1 MRAAVAL
8 ALAALLAAPAAAAEP
23 ATTGVVRGRLELG
36 VAGARLADLGP
47 VVAYLDAAEEGGRLA
62 FAVPSEVPEMRQAG
76 VRFRPRFL
84 VVAAGQRVALP
95 NDDAIYHNVFSFSRP
110 NAFDLGLYPQGQSR
124 SVTLRHP
131 GVVRTYCSIH
141 ESMSGTILVAPS
153 PWYAVADAAGA
164 FEIRGVPPGRYRL
177 VVWNDRLPRVTRR
190 VRVAAGEV
198 SALVVAVGGE
208 AAQGSPPA
216 AVQGR

>member
-1 MRAAVAL
+1 
-8 ALAALLAAPAAAAEP
+8 
-23 ATTGVVRGRLELG
+23 
-36 VAGARLADLGP
+36 
-47 VVAYLDAAEEGGRLA
+47 
-62 FAVPSEVPEMRQAG
+62 
-76 VRFRPRFL
+76 
-84 VVAAGQRVALP
+84 
-95 NDDAIYHNVFSFSRP
+95 
-110 NAFDLGLYPQGQSR
+110 
-124 SVTLRHP
+124 
-131 GVVRTYCSIH
+131 
-141 ESMSGTILVAPS
+141 MSGTILVAPS